1 MVHGRLIQTNSRVPL
16 CLSHDARS
24 DDAVRFAESSSDRE
38 IRTRGLSVNFGQRSS
53 FVRRPSSVARRSSSP
68 PEYLMGGK
76 GRLQG
81 GCSGGA
87 RPGTGPKKRKPG
99 LTRTQK
105 RLAKQAALAHA
116 VDETGEA

>member
-1 MVHGRLIQTNSRVPL
+1 M
-16 CLSHDARS
+16 A
-24 DDAVRFAESSSDRE
+24 
-38 IRTRGLSVNFGQRSS
+38 
-53 FVRRPSSVARRSSSP
+53 
-68 PEYLMGGK
+68 GK

-105 RLAKQAALAHA
+105 RLAKQATLAHA
-116 VDETGEA
+116 VDEAGEAAAHCAGTGNSACCRGWRRAV

>member
-1 MVHGRLIQTNSRVPL
+1 M
-16 CLSHDARS
+16 A
-24 DDAVRFAESSSDRE
+24 
-38 IRTRGLSVNFGQRSS
+38 
-53 FVRRPSSVARRSSSP
+53 
-68 PEYLMGGK
+68 GK

-81 GCSGGA
+81 SCSGGA